1 MISVTSYQNII
12 CKINENKLSIDSL
25 SEELES
31 MKSNLSSLNI
41 LSKYYNYFYN
51 EINYLENKLKQ
62 LIRENNRFIYFANKH
77 VEDNYGSLYSYIIE
91 NEVYHTI
98 YTAETSQYYKFII
111 PEAYIVEDCNIVY
124 NNYVTNWD
132 EFDYSNWDNFTYF
145 DWDQLIYS

>member
-31 MKSNLSSLNI
+31 MKSNLSSLNT

-77 VEDNYGSLYSYIIE
+77 VEDNL
-91 NEVYHTI
+91 VL
-98 YTAETSQYYKFII
+98 FI
-111 PEAYIVEDCNIVY
+111 
-124 NNYVTNWD
+124 
-132 EFDYSNWDNFTYF
+132 
-145 DWDQLIYS
+145 LI